1 MQHITIQEDNRVRH
15 EYYLDK
21 DMELPLERRKPYY
34 VCYTYKVEGEVREW
48 QIKK

>member
-34 VCYTYKVEGEVREW
+34 VCYTYKAESENNG
-48 QIKK
+48 